1 MRRLEHFEPLR
12 LCNALGVKHLPAKI
26 VYSDDSRPGI
36 TRKKLRNG
44 WGYWDAKG
52 ERITDRE
59 EIDRLNAI
67 GLPPAYRDAWFCPKP
82 NGHIQAV
89 GWDEKGRKQY
99 RYHTGFREAQE
110 AAKYERCAD
119 FGHAL
124 PKLRK
129 AVEADLR
136 KRSLS
141 RERAVAAVIR
151 LLDGGHIRIGNE
163 AYAEANESFGA
174 TTLRKRHGEVKGSTL
189 KLEYKGKSG
198 KMRTLKI
205 TDRSLSSFVKKCQ
218 DLDEQHLFAWVDEAG
233 VAHPVTSTDVNCY
246 IRDVTGTDFTAKNFR
261 TWAASVAAFEA
272 LASAERDL
280 SLKTMLEPVVARLG
294 NTPAIA
300 RKSYVHPSLLA
311 LVKQGQST
319 FRQALRLPRAKRY
332 LSREE
337 RGLIA
342 FLEAGGVAPAIVA
355 ATAKVTDTDTTAEP
369 AAVHAEAA

>member
-1 MRRLEHFEPLR
+1 MPT
-12 LCNALGVKHLPAKI
+12 KI
-26 VYSDDSRPGI
+26 VYSDDSKPGI
-36 TRKKLRNG
+36 TRKKMRNG

-52 ERITDRE
+52 ERITDRD

-67 GLPPAYRDAWFCPKP
+67 ALPPAYADAWFCPKP

-99 RYHTGFREAQE
+99 RYHLGFREAQE

-124 PKLRK
+124 PKIRK

-136 KRSLS
+136 KRSLT

-174 TTLRKRHGEVKGSTL
+174 TTLRKRHGAVKGSTL
-189 KLEYKGKSG
+189 RLEYKGKSG

-218 DLDEQHLFAWVDEAG
+218 DLDEQHLFAWLDDAG

-261 TWAASVAAFEA
+261 TWGASLLAFEA
-272 LASAERDL
+272 LVGADADL
-280 SLKTMLEPVVARLG
+280 TLKQLLEPVTAKLG

-300 RKSYVHPSLLA
+300 RKSYVHPDVID
-311 LVKQGQST
+311 LVKNDQAV
-319 FRQALRLPRAKRY
+319 FRRALKLPRATGE

-342 FLEAGGVAPAIVA
+342 FLERNVVPVA
-355 ATAKVTDTDTTAEP
+355 K
-369 AAVHAEAA
+369 AEARAAADA